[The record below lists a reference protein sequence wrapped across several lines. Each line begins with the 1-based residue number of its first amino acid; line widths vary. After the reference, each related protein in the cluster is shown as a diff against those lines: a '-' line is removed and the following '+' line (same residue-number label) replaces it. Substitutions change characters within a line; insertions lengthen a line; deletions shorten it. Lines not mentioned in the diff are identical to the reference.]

1 LHIKK
6 KGRSMESANQ
16 SENGPKLRPFHETI
30 VDAIRRC
37 SSPSTGE
44 IIRLFA
50 LIEQTEI
57 PEGHDEIIA
66 AIDEFFGFSG
76 GEKWAYDIRRVK
88 ESILAQKE
96 KSKTKPEREEK

>member
-1 LHIKK
+1 MNWKLKPQPPQEFINQFPEYKLHLLQLLWDRGLKT
-6 KGRSMESANQ
+6 Q
-16 SENGPKLRPFHETI
+16 
-30 VDAIRRC
+30 
-37 SSPSTGE
+37 
-44 IIRLFA
+44 
-50 LIEQTEI
+50 
-57 PEGHDEIIA
+57 A

>member
-1 LHIKK
+1 
-6 KGRSMESANQ
+6 MESANQ

-57 PEGHDEIIA
+57 IA